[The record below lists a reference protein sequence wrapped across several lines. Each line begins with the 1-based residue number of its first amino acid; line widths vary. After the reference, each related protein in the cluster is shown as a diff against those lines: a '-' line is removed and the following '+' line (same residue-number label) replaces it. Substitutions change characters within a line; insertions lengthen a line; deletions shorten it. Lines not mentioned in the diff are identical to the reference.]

1 MLLLKIET
9 ARIDSLLG
17 GILVHADKLMVTRNE
32 NLNIST
38 GRKILYG
45 MMVTRI
51 ENLNISRGRK
61 ILYGVMV
68 TRIENLNISTGR
80 KILYGVMMTR
90 IENLN
95 ISTGQENTL
104 VENQFTATS
113 TEDG

>member
-1 MLLLKIET
+1 MKNLLLLKIET

-17 GILVHADKLMVTRNE
+17 GILAHANKL
-32 NLNIST
+32 
-38 GRKILYG
+38 
-45 MMVTRI
+45 
-51 ENLNISRGRK
+51 
-61 ILYGVMV
+61 MV

-80 KILYGVMMTR
+80 KILYGVMMTG

-113 TEDG
+113 TEAG